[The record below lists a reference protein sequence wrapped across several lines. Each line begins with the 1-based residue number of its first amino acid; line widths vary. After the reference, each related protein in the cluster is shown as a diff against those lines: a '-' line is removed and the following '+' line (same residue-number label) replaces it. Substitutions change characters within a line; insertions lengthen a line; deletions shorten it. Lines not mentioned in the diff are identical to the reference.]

1 MIFRTTKPRRLPG
14 RRLWYYCCMIFTPP
28 LASKFSERI
37 GAGADY
43 ETTLVDRDTPTRA
56 YLQVIGP
63 PPLRFQEAVPP
74 PDLTVRPAAGAPP
87 TPNATAATGPKPA
100 AAPPPAPVAT
110 VPPVPKLAKAKPP
123 APVTPVPGDTSDAV
137 APAIIEDEMR
147 PRVRAEEFLPFFQ
160 PGQIP
165 PSSATYE
172 KR

>member
-1 MIFRTTKPRRLPG
+1 MIFRSTKPRRLPG

-28 LASKFSERI
+28 LASKFSESI

-74 PDLTVRPAAGAPP
+74 PDLAGRPPAAAPP
-87 TPNATAATGPKPA
+87 TPSATAATGPKA
-100 AAPPPAPVAT
+100 AAASPPPSVAA
-110 VPPVPKLAKAKPP
+110 VPPVPKPTKAKPP
-123 APVTPVPGDTSDAV
+123 APVTTAPGDTSEAA